1 MTSIRKNN
9 ARLPWWLSGQESTC
23 YHRRHGF
30 DPWSGK
36 IPHAVKQLSPCVKL
50 LSPHATV
57 TEPTHSRARTPQE
70 RPLQREAHEPQLQSA
85 SHFPNLE
92 KSLCCNKDLAQSDN
106 NIKNNDKWKLLKIKK
121 IMPSKIY
128 SLKKMQLSI
137 ISTFFIDEP
146 SSLDLEERSRA
157 G

>member
-70 RPLQREAHEPQLQSA
+70 RPLQREAREPQLQSA